1 MPVTMLSGATLTVLI
16 QAAKQKMDP
25 FDLALHWS
33 QGTNWAFESGVLG
46 DLEMLAET
54 GRLDRHMEALA

>member
-1 MPVTMLSGATLTVLI
+1 MPVPTLQSATLTVLI

-33 QGTNWAFESGVLG
+33 QGTSWAVESGVLG

-54 GRLDRHMEALA
+54 GRLDSHMEALA

>member
-1 MPVTMLSGATLTVLI
+1 MPVTILQSATLTVLV

-25 FDLALHWS
+25 FDLARHWS
-33 QGTNWAFESGVLG
+33 AGTNWATDSGVLG

>member
-1 MPVTMLSGATLTVLI
+1 MPVTTLQSATLSLLI
-16 QAAKQKMDP
+16 EAAKQKVDP
-25 FDLALHWS
+25 YDLALHWS
-33 QGTNWAFESGVLG
+33 AGTNWATDSGVLG